1 MPSQLH
7 IPADMQSSPP
17 TEGLHMPTLPS
28 MTPDLAHKEME
39 HAQTQIMETNISQL
53 HLFYN
58 HHLLLMNAVILFLVV
73 VIVILAFKR
82 IKDYQIQRQK
92 QNRLNAINHRILEN
106 GE

>member
-39 HAQTQIMETNISQL
+39 HAQTQIIETNISKL

-58 HHLLLMNAVILFLVV
+58 HHFLLINAVILFLVAII
-73 VIVILAFKR
+73 IVLAVKR
-82 IKDYQIQRQK
+82 IKDNKIQRQK
-92 QNRLNAINHRILEN
+92 QNKLNTINHRIMEN